1 MTKQLNN
8 PFKNSKLK
16 AIFFFLLLATFF
28 WVLTK
33 FSRHYTATATA
44 YVNYVNIPKT
54 TLITDENAKEITFDL
69 SASGFEFLFYKL
81 KRPTIEIDVGR
92 YYSTGMDHILLRK
105 NDLVRVI
112 SAGLNANLTIK
123 DLSVEELRVQLDNIV
138 FKKVPVITETDFSY
152 KNGFRQVDSIK
163 ILPDSIMISGPSTYL
178 DTIRTVKTK
187 VLSEENL
194 DKTFS
199 KIVEIKKYTTQKIS
213 FDPKEVTVSVEVSEF
228 SQKEIVLPIEVINL
242 PENIIIKLIPSV
254 VTVVFNVSVE
264 EFKEITENDFSLV
277 CDYAK
282 RNIEENFM
290 IPDLIKSP
298 SGIVNMEFDTK
309 KIDYLIFK

>member
-28 WVLTK
+28 WILTK

-44 YVNYVNIPKT
+44 YVNYVNIPNT
-54 TLITDENAKEITFDL
+54 TLLTDENAKEITFDL

-92 YYSTGMDHILLRK
+92 YYSSGMDHILLRK
-105 NDLVRVI
+105 NDLVRII

-123 DLSVEELRVQLDNIV
+123 DLSVEQLRVQLDNIV
-138 FKKVPVITETDFSY
+138 LKKVPVITETDFSF
-152 KNGFRQVDSIK
+152 KKGFRQVDSIK
-163 ILPDSIMISGPSTYL
+163 ISPDSIMISGPSTYL
-178 DTIRTVKTK
+178 DTINFVKTMM
-187 VLSEENL
+187 LSEKNL
-194 DKTFS
+194 DKNIL
-199 KIVEIKKYTTQKIS
+199 KNVAIKEYPTQKIS
-213 FDPKEVTVSVEVSEF
+213 FDPKEVTVSVKVSEF

-242 PENIIIKLIPSV
+242 PENTIIKLIPSV

-264 EFKEITENDFSLV
+264 EFKEITENDFSLI

-298 SGIVNMEFDTK
+298 TGIVNMEFDTK

>member
-1 MTKQLNN
+1 
-8 PFKNSKLK
+8 
-16 AIFFFLLLATFF
+16 
-28 WVLTK
+28 
-33 FSRHYTATATA
+33 
-44 YVNYVNIPKT
+44 
-54 TLITDENAKEITFDL
+54 
-69 SASGFEFLFYKL
+69 
-81 KRPTIEIDVGR
+81 
-92 YYSTGMDHILLRK
+92 
-105 NDLVRVI
+105 
-112 SAGLNANLTIK
+112 
-123 DLSVEELRVQLDNIV
+123 
-138 FKKVPVITETDFSY
+138 
-152 KNGFRQVDSIK
+152 
-163 ILPDSIMISGPSTYL
+163 
-178 DTIRTVKTK
+178 
-187 VLSEENL
+187 L

>member
-28 WVLTK
+28 WILTK

-44 YVNYVNIPKT
+44 YVNYVNIPNT
-54 TLITDENAKEITFDL
+54 TLLTDENAKEITFDL

-92 YYSTGMDHILLRK
+92 YYSSGMDHILLRK
-105 NDLVRVI
+105 NDLVRII

-123 DLSVEELRVQLDNIV
+123 DLSVEQLRVQLDNIV
-138 FKKVPVITETDFSY
+138 LKKVPVITETDFSF
-152 KNGFRQVDSIK
+152 KKGFRQVDSIK
-163 ILPDSIMISGPSTYL
+163 ISPDSIMISGPSTYL
-178 DTIRTVKTK
+178 DTINFVKTMM
-187 VLSEENL
+187 LSEKNL
-194 DKTFS
+194 DKNIL
-199 KIVEIKKYTTQKIS
+199 KNVAIKEYPTQKIS
-213 FDPKEVTVSVEVSEF
+213 FDPKEVTVSVKVSEF

-242 PENIIIKLIPSV
+242 PENTIIKLIPSV

-264 EFKEITENDFSLV
+264 EFKEITENDFSLI